1 MRRQKEI
8 SHKVVINPR
17 ELCEY
22 TVTTYEHLKIHK
34 MSSDAG
40 VRYPCG
46 LCEYAAM
53 VFNGFNGIQWYLMV
67 FNGI

>member
-53 VFNGFNGIQWYLMV
+53 VFNGI
-67 FNGI
+67 